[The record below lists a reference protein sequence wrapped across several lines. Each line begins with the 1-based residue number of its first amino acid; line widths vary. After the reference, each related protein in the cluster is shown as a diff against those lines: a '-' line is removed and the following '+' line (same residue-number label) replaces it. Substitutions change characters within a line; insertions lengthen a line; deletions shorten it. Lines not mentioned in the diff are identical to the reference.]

1 MTFLVQNRETEGL
14 EVSEGRNYGDGWII
28 YMDVEIFKNKGG
40 VGLEKDAEDNTKR
53 GRETEMWDDK
63 QWRVVYGKV
72 YLMCTSGNL
81 GFLK

>member
-53 GRETEMWDDK
+53 GRETERCEMISNEGWCMVK
-63 QWRVVYGKV
+63 
-72 YLMCTSGNL
+72 SI
-81 GFLK
+81 